1 MSIKDFEDRAV
12 VRGPWIF
19 HFVQGSYDAALS
31 RPTKFP
37 HGPHLG
43 DPSPAAAAAR
53 DGALGRLRGARPADG
68 GRPQP
73 PPLPP
78 PRLSPSSSSSL
89 SSPSPNPSF
98 PRPHRGASSPPQ
110 AEKEL
115 QAERS
120 RLLDAK
126 LASARRLER
135 RRLLLERRAADLASR
150 ALSARAGIDAARAR
164 RVAISRDLRQA
175 RAYASPTQT
184 PPPSRL
190 LKFPHPHRSVRGE
203 IEEAERREEEWD
215 RFYEAKRKEME
226 EFQAMSGWF
235 EAAARDEVQSLRD
248 LVSQLKSTLQE
259 HHGGVMYLN
268 NAEITA
274 AEARKSDLMAK
285 KAKLDES
292 LASARQFRALL
303 QQQLQKSFAS
313 QIGDQKTTQ
322 TTI

>member
-78 PRLSPSSSSSL
+78 PRREGAPGGEVPPPRHEARLRAPSRAPPPPPRAPRRRPRLPRPLRPRRHRRRPGPPRRHLPRPQASASICIPHPNPSSL
-89 SSPSPNPSF
+89 SFTQIS
-98 PRPHRGASSPPQ
+98 
-110 AEKEL
+110 
-115 QAERS
+115 
-120 RLLDAK
+120 
-126 LASARRLER
+126 ASASVSELSDE
-135 RRLLLERRAADLASR
+135 LLELGGR
-150 ALSARAGIDAARAR
+150 G
-164 RVAISRDLRQA
+164 
-175 RAYASPTQT
+175 YPT
-184 PPPSRL
+184 
-190 LKFPHPHRSVRGE
+190 PHSSVRGE

>member
-1 MSIKDFEDRAV
+1 MELSAAFEER
-12 VRGPWIF
+12 VR
-19 HFVQGSYDAALS
+19 QMEDA
-31 RPTKFP
+31 RN
-37 HGPHLG
+37 H
-43 DPSPAAAAAR
+43 
-53 DGALGRLRGARPADG
+53 
-68 GRPQP
+68 
-73 PPLPP
+73 
-78 PRLSPSSSSSL
+78 RLSL
-89 SSPSPNPSF
+89 L
-98 PRPHRGASSPPQ
+98 H

-135 RRLLLERRAADLASR
+135 RRLLLERRAANLASR

-164 RVAISRDLRQA
+164 RVAISGDL
-175 RAYASPTQT
+175 
-184 PPPSRL
+184 
-190 LKFPHPHRSVRGE
+190 RGE

-226 EFQAMSGWF
+226 EFQAMSGRF

>member
-1 MSIKDFEDRAV
+1 MELSAAFEER
-12 VRGPWIF
+12 VR
-19 HFVQGSYDAALS
+19 QMEDA
-31 RPTKFP
+31 RN
-37 HGPHLG
+37 H
-43 DPSPAAAAAR
+43 
-53 DGALGRLRGARPADG
+53 
-68 GRPQP
+68 
-73 PPLPP
+73 
-78 PRLSPSSSSSL
+78 RLSL
-89 SSPSPNPSF
+89 L
-98 PRPHRGASSPPQ
+98 H

-120 RLLDAK
+120 RLLDTK

-248 LVSQLKSTLQE
+248 LVSQKLSAFVGLPDGPLFELKAIVCHYVEMEPLLKISSRTCARQNILLSANAVNPYLHTSDCLQLLMVQLKSTLQE

>member
-1 MSIKDFEDRAV
+1 MELSAAFEER
-12 VRGPWIF
+12 VR
-19 HFVQGSYDAALS
+19 QMEDA
-31 RPTKFP
+31 RN
-37 HGPHLG
+37 H
-43 DPSPAAAAAR
+43 
-53 DGALGRLRGARPADG
+53 
-68 GRPQP
+68 
-73 PPLPP
+73 
-78 PRLSPSSSSSL
+78 RLSL
-89 SSPSPNPSF
+89 L
-98 PRPHRGASSPPQ
+98 H

-135 RRLLLERRAADLASR
+135 RRLLLERRAANLASR

-164 RVAISRDLRQA
+164 RVAISGDLRQA

-226 EFQAMSGWF
+226 EFQAMSGRF

>member
-1 MSIKDFEDRAV
+1 MDLSAAFEER
-12 VRGPWIF
+12 VR
-19 HFVQGSYDAALS
+19 QMEDA
-31 RPTKFP
+31 RN
-37 HGPHLG
+37 H
-43 DPSPAAAAAR
+43 
-53 DGALGRLRGARPADG
+53 
-68 GRPQP
+68 
-73 PPLPP
+73 
-78 PRLSPSSSSSL
+78 RLSL
-89 SSPSPNPSF
+89 L
-98 PRPHRGASSPPQ
+98 H

-126 LASARRLER
+126 LASARRLEL
-135 RRLLLERRAADLASR
+135 RRLLLERHAADLASR
-150 ALSARAGIDAARAR
+150 ALTARAGIDAARAR

-175 RAYASPTQT
+175 SMH
-184 PPPSRL
+184 PPPKPSAL
-190 LKFPHPHRSVRGE
+190 SFTKFQHRSVRGAT
-203 IEEAERREEEWD
+203 EEAERREEEWD
-215 RFYEAKRKEME
+215 RFYEAKRKEMV
-226 EFQAMSGWF
+226 EFQAMSGRF
-235 EAAARDEVQSLRD
+235 EAEARDEVQRLRD

-313 QIGDQKTTQ
+313 QIGDQKTAQ